1 MINAES
7 LKNMEETDIRKVQK
21 ESLVDIKNVVIDK
34 TKKRT
39 ERISDY
45 VRQIKNPYCFVC
57 EGIIVK
63 INFEQT
69 EDTLENKLN
78 HYFLSL

>member
-7 LKNMEETDIRKVQK
+7 LKKMEETDICKVQK

-34 TKKRT
+34 SKQRA

-63 INFEQT
+63 MNFEQT
-69 EDTLENKLN
+69 EDKLEDKLN
-78 HYFLSL
+78 NYFLSL

>member
-7 LKNMEETDIRKVQK
+7 LKKMEETDIRKVQK

-34 TKKRT
+34 SMQRA

-63 INFEQT
+63 MIFEQT
-69 EDTLENKLN
+69 EDKLEDKLN
-78 HYFLSL
+78 NYFLSL